1 MPQLELFASEPL
13 TPVVCASSTPEKA
26 DPQFYTG
33 LPERAGMAT
42 YVHIIRGDDDPERGP
57 RNGQTL
63 RWRRIADHPP
73 AAWLDRIVQHLSDGV
88 PRTFNRIMVEL
99 ADFTA
104 DVAAGTHADKGL
116 WLGVAQKRLA
126 LTLEA
131 PILFTAIDD
140 EAVQP

>member
-1 MPQLELFASEPL
+1 MPQLELFSPEPL
-13 TPVVCASSTPEKA
+13 APVCQQSPEEKGE
-26 DPQFYTG
+26 PKFFTG

-42 YVHIIRGDDDPERGP
+42 YVHIIRADDDPERGP

-63 RWRRIADHPP
+63 RWRRIADHSP
-73 AAWLDRIVQHLSDGV
+73 AAWRDRIVQHLSDGI

-104 DVAAGTHADKGL
+104 DVAAGTNADRGL
-116 WLGVAQKRLA
+116 WLGVEQKRLA

-131 PILFTAIDD
+131 PVLFIEIDP
-140 EAVQP
+140 EAQQP